1 MKLLLPK
8 SILPLESMKQAIN
21 VVKHE
26 PETDELK
33 KTETDPPVEEATDET
48 EKTETELVD
57 EEEDDSEDNL
67 EVEND
72 ENDTIDI
79 HMDGDETPSSTIEN
93 LMRTSTLKELRTKCK
108 QLGLNQMGKKIELA
122 NRICESNND
131 TEDIVTVE

>member
-21 VVKHE
+21 ITEVVKD
-26 PETDELK
+26 ETDEPE
-33 KTETDPPVEEATDET
+33 KTETDEPVEDEP
-48 EKTETELVD
+48 EKTD

-72 ENDTIDI
+72 TIDV
-79 HMDGDETPSSTIEN
+79 HMDGDETPSSTVEN

-131 TEDIVTVE
+131 TEDIVRVE